1 MFWLLNS
8 TGMCVLYA
16 TQFCV
21 AFLLLKMEMSVQ
33 LVGLFSGL
41 TSVVEAKAGGGEG
54 VWVRVMLINLENTC
68 DLAFYLDTLIMI
80 RSLQNFNPLNYD
92 PQFVES

>member
-41 TSVVEAKAGGGEG
+41 TSVVEAKAGGGG
-54 VWVRVMLINLENTC
+54 GGMSQSYVNKLGKHL
-68 DLAFYLDTLIMI
+68 
-80 RSLQNFNPLNYD
+80 
-92 PQFVES
+92 